1 MLFSVS
7 SLVVVFAVVTC
18 GPLGS
23 VGRYSSESCV
33 THQVIFAFRCR
44 NIFIGVTHQIFMEA
58 AWFSEKKYMGLGD
71 RETWVDLSILMFSI
85 CIILCKFLIA
95 TEASFPHPSTK
106 FP

>member
-1 MLFSVS
+1 
-7 SLVVVFAVVTC
+7 
-18 GPLGS
+18 
-23 VGRYSSESCV
+23 
-33 THQVIFAFRCR
+33 
-44 NIFIGVTHQIFMEA
+44 MEA